1 MTDRSLSAD
10 ARAHA
15 ARAAGQPQPDLR
27 EQLAAALALPING
40 PASDGIGWY
49 RTEEQSAACHAQADA
64 VLAVVRPLLDA
75 KQAETDNLRAFIER
89 GFDTHMQFG
98 LLNADGT
105 TTMLPCADWCHACK
119 VEKATARGDIWKAK
133 AVAIE
138 QDRDALLNQPALRLC
153 VYPHCLRQFDLT
165 GRPTRP
171 EWSSEGWLQVRA
183 VDGYVC
189 ADHAAA
195 VRVHTPRW
203 LATGKF
209 LVCSCGWESPAVH
222 WRGYGAEAWKD
233 HVLTETEPTP

>member
-1 MTDRSLSAD
+1 MTDRSLPAD

-27 EQLAAALALPING
+27 LLLAAKLA
-40 PASDGIGWY
+40 
-49 RTEEQSAACHAQADA
+49 EVEQWEQRYD
-64 VLAVVRPLLDA
+64 
-75 KQAETDNLRAFIER
+75 AETMTTAGIFHTYYRRWQGTIAEARRQKARA
-89 GFDTHMQFG
+89 D
-98 LLNADGT
+98 
-105 TTMLPCADWCHACK
+105 
-119 VEKATARGDIWKAK
+119 KATARGDIWKAK

-153 VYPHCLRQFDLT
+153 VYPHCLRQFDLS

-189 ADHAAA
+189 PDHAAA
-195 VRVHTPRW
+195 VRVHTPHW

-209 LVCSCGWESPAVH
+209 LACSCGWESPAVR

-233 HVLTETEPTP
+233 HLLTETEPS

>member
-1 MTDRSLSAD
+1 MTDRSLRAD
-10 ARAHA
+10 ARAHT
-15 ARAAGQPQPDLR
+15 ARAADQLRPDLR
-27 EQLAAALALPING
+27 EQLAEALA
-40 PASDGIGWY
+40 
-49 RTEEQSAACHAQADA
+49 SAATPVDRWTVRFEGLPETLADA
-64 VLAVVRPLLDA
+64 VLAVIRPQLD
-75 KQAETDNLRAFIER
+75 
-89 GFDTHMQFG
+89 
-98 LLNADGT
+98 
-105 TTMLPCADWCHACK
+105 
-119 VEKATARGDIWKAK
+119 KATARGDIWKAK

-153 VYPHCLRQFDLT
+153 VYPHCLRQFDLS

-203 LATGKF
+203 LATGKY
-209 LVCSCGWESPAVH
+209 LACACGWESPAVR

-233 HVLTETEPTP
+233 HVLTETEPS